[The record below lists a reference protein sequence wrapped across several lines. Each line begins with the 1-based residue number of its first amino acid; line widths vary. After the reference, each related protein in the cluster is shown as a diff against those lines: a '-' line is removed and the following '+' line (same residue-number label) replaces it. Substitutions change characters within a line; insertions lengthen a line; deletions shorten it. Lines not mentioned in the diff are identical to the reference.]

1 MTLDNIRI
9 SKQVFDW
16 EYGSQCSDS
25 WSDNVRSI
33 LNLIGLNNHYNSR
46 IRVDMNVATTLLI
59 NKMVDEWRVNVSL
72 KPKLGSYIIFQN
84 SFGEEEYLTC
94 LHS

>member
-1 MTLDNIRI
+1 
-9 SKQVFDW
+9 
-16 EYGSQCSDS
+16 
-25 WSDNVRSI
+25 
-33 LNLIGLNNHYNSR
+33 
-46 IRVDMNVATTLLI
+46 MNVATTLLI